1 MILNQL
7 NLIQFKNHQ
16 EVELF
21 LSPKLNCFIGNNGV
35 GKTNLLDAIH
45 YLSLT
50 KSYFN
55 NVDSQNIKHDEDFFV
70 IQGKFQ
76 RKDEEDA
83 VNCALKKGKRKQIK
97 RNKKEYERLSD
108 HIGLFPVVM
117 ISPSDTSLIY
127 DGSEERRKFI
137 NNVISQYDKAYLE
150 NTINY
155 NRALAQR
162 NKLLKDFYARQAY
175 DEDLL
180 KIWDD
185 QLIELGTLIFEK
197 RKSFILE
204 LIDIFQEYYNFIAQK
219 KEAVKISY
227 QSELLNDSFSE
238 LLKKNRNKDL
248 ILQYTSTGIHRDDLI
263 FKIGDYNIKKIGSQ
277 GQQKTYLVAL
287 KLAKFEFIKRI
298 NQINPILLLDDVFD
312 KFDNERVTQIIK
324 LVAEDRFGQI
334 FLTDTNRS
342 HIEQIV
348 RETGIENKIF
358 YIEER
363 GEIQEVMSKE

>member
-1 MILNQL
+1 MVLNQL
-7 NLIQFKNHQ
+7 NLIQFKNHK
-16 EVELF
+16 EVELL

-55 NVDSQNIKHDEDFFV
+55 NIDSLNIKHGEDFFV

-76 RKDEEDA
+76 RKEEEEA
-83 VNCALKKGKRKQIK
+83 VYCALKKGKRKQLK

-117 ISPSDTSLIY
+117 ISPSDISLIL

-137 NNVISQYDKAYLE
+137 NGVISQFDKPYLE
-150 NTINY
+150 DSINY

-162 NKLLKDFYARQAY
+162 NKLLKDFSARQAY

-180 KIWDD
+180 RIWDD
-185 QLIELGTLIFEK
+185 QLIELGNSIFEK
-197 RKSFILE
+197 RKSFISD
-204 LIDIFQEYYNFIAQK
+204 LIEIFQEYYNFIAQK
-219 KEAVKISY
+219 KETVDIVY
-227 QSELLNDSFSE
+227 QSELLHENFKE
-238 LLKKNRNKDL
+238 LLRKNRNKDL
-248 ILQYTSTGIHRDDLI
+248 ILQYSSAGIHRDDLI
-263 FKIGDYNIKKIGSQ
+263 FKLGDYNIKKLGSQ

-287 KLAKFEFIKRI
+287 KLAKFDFIKSV
-298 NQINPILLLDDVFD
+298 NQLNPILLLDDVFD

-324 LVAEDRFGQI
+324 LVAENRFGQI

-358 YIEER
+358 YIGEN
-363 GEIQEVMSKE
+363 GEIKEMKS